1 MLCLEQ
7 RKLFQALRTL
17 NMVLLLLL
25 SLKSHLQFLLFLLQL
40 LNLLCHDVICVHLG
54 DSVLVQLAKYLLP
67 DVSLS
72 KLLDFVLVVLRLDR
86 L

>member
-25 SLKSHLQFLLFLLQL
+25 SLKSHLQFLLLLLQL
-40 LNLLCHDVICVHLG
+40 LNLLCHDVICVHLSN
-54 DSVLVQLAKYLLP
+54 SVLVQLAKYLLP